1 VDDSSQRLLDEI
13 ARLEKE
19 NSRLLRQYTSL
30 EELVERTKIT
40 IATKERTFARIYTEK
55 SAREK
60 YLNLL
65 LKNSLNI
72 ILLFNED
79 RKLVYCTEVFLLT
92 AGISNFAMVSSFT
105 FEEILEIFTKYE
117 EREQLS
123 QYFNF
128 ALEEKKNV
136 TAEEVIDFSGGGMFR
151 HYAVFI
157 SPMLEENGELAGSIV
172 TFNDLTDMIMAKNQ
186 AEHANR
192 TKSLFLANISHE
204 IRTPMNA
211 VMGMS
216 ELILREDVSSS
227 VYGYASGIRHA
238 SESLLSIINDI
249 LDYSK
254 MESGALEIIPAS
266 YALPEMLNEVVNII
280 RMKLLGKPIRL
291 YTNIDPNIPTDLFGD
306 VLRIKQILLNLLS
319 NATKYTDEG
328 YILVSFESRS
338 INDDTILLTF
348 SVKDTGTGIKKEDVP
363 KLFGSFVQLDMR
375 HNRGKEGTGLGLAIS
390 KNLSNRMGGDI
401 SCTSVYGEGSVFT
414 VSIPQMVLTPTPI
427 ATVREGVKVKA
438 LIYDPYDE
446 EADSVVSAVE
456 SLEGEAQRAKSQSE
470 FTEFL
475 SGNDYTHI
483 FIHHILLEGAIT
495 KIERMEK
502 KTVLVALVEYGVA
515 VELEIRQ
522 IVLPVN
528 AINIADALNNEGIFY
543 GREKESTLGF
553 RAPGAKVLVVDD
565 IYTNLTVA
573 KGLLKPF
580 DMQVDLAAS
589 GEEAIE
595 LARKNRYDIIF
606 MDHMMPKMDGLEASN
621 IIREMGTSSSTG
633 DYYKNLPII
642 ALTANAMSGTKEMF
656 IKNGLNDYLAKPIE
670 TPKLNAILDRWIPDD
685 KKVYAVADK
694 PDDTAPFEIEGVD
707 TTAGLRFAGG
717 SLNNYVSTLTAYLY
731 DGRIKKDELENT
743 VKNGDWQLFTTY
755 AHALKS
761 ASACIGAEDLSEKA
775 RELEMAG
782 RKGDADFININYPIF
797 LKQMFIT
804 LDKIETALLKW
815 RSQKKEFAADETE
828 LKKNITQLIEAVKQT
843 DVLEAENIL
852 NKLEGMK
859 LPEEIDEAVQK
870 VSRCIMLSDY
880 DVAET
885 ILSKLKF

>member
-1 VDDSSQRLLDEI
+1 VDSRERLLDEI

-19 NSRLLRQYTSL
+19 NNRLLRQYKSL
-30 EELVERTKIT
+30 EELVDRTKIT

-79 RKLVYCTEVFLLT
+79 HKLVYCTEIFLLT

-136 TAEEVIDFSGGGMFR
+136 TAEEVIDFSGSGMFR

-172 TFNDLTDMIMAKNQ
+172 TFHDLTDMIMAKNQ

-266 YALPEMLNEVVNII
+266 YALPEMLNEAVNII

-291 YTNIDPNIPTDLFGD
+291 YTNIDPNIPSELFGD

-328 YILVSFESRS
+328 YILVTIESRT
-338 INDDTILLTF
+338 INEDTVLLTF

-401 SCTSVYGEGSVFT
+401 SCTSVYKEGSVFT
-414 VSIPQMVLTPTPI
+414 VSIPQMVLNPAPI
-427 ATVREGVKVKA
+427 AAVKGIEAKA
-438 LIYDPYDE
+438 LIYDPYDD
-446 EADSVVSAVE
+446 EADSIVSAVE
-456 SLEGEAQRAKSQSE
+456 SLGVEAQRAKSQSE
-470 FTEFL
+470 FTELL
-475 SGNDYTHI
+475 SASDYTHI
-483 FIHHILLEGAIT
+483 FVHHILLESAIA

-502 KTVLVALVEYGVA
+502 DAIMVALVEYGVA
-515 VELEIRQ
+515 VELGIRQ

-528 AINIADALNNEGIFY
+528 TINIAEVFNNEGIYY
-543 GREKESTLGF
+543 GREKESALGF

-621 IIREMGTSSSTG
+621 VIRDMGAGSSTE

-670 TPKLNAILDRWIPDD
+670 TPKLNAILDRWISDG
-685 KKVYAVADK
+685 KKIYAAADK
-694 PDDTAPFEIEGVD
+694 PEDTAPFEIEGVD
-707 TTAGLRFAGG
+707 TAAGLRFAGG

-731 DGRIKKDELENT
+731 DGRIKKDELEDT

-782 RKGDADFININYPIF
+782 RKGDADFININYSIF

-804 LDKIETALLKW
+804 LDKIESALTQW
-815 RSQKKEFAADETE
+815 RSQKKEPAADETE
-828 LKKNITQLIEAVKQT
+828 LKKYLIQLTEAVKQT
-843 DVLEAENIL
+843 DILEAENIL

-859 LPEEIDEAVQK
+859 MPEEVEEAVQK
-870 VSRCIMLSDY
+870 VARCIMLSDY

-885 ILSKLKF
+885 ILSKLKY